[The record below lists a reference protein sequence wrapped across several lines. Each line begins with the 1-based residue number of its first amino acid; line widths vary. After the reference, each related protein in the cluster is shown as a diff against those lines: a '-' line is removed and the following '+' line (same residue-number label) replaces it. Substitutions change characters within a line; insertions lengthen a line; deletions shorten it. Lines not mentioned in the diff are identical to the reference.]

1 MRVQVKEA
9 LLTAK
14 EKDQPDT
21 IFTAII
27 QSDIPRSE
35 VTEERLQDEAVG
47 VVGAGLET
55 TMRTLSVAVFHV
67 VANPRIHQRL
77 RTELENVIPN
87 PDQMPPWEV
96 LEQLPY
102 LAACINEGTSIG

>member
-1 MRVQVKEA
+1 MREQVKEA
-9 LLTAK
+9 LRTAE

-35 VTEERLQDEAVG
+35 VTVQRLQDEAVA

-55 TMRTLSVAVFHV
+55 TMRTLSVTVFHV
-67 VANPRIHQRL
+67 VANPGIHQRL
-77 RTELENVIPN
+77 RAELESTIPN
-87 PDQMPPWEV
+87 PDQIPPWEV
-96 LEQLPY
+96 LEKLPF
-102 LAACINEGTSIG
+102 LTACINECTLLG

>member
-1 MRVQVKEA
+1 MRVQVQEA
-9 LLTAK
+9 LLKA
-14 EKDQPDT
+14 EGKDQPET

-35 VTEERLQDEAVG
+35 VSEQRLHDEAIG
-47 VVGAGLET
+47 LVGAGLET

-67 VANPRIHQRL
+67 TANPRIYQRL
-77 RTELENVIPN
+77 RIELEDAIPH

-96 LEQLPY
+96 LEKLPY
-102 LAACINEGTSIG
+102 LTACINECTSIG